1 MDDQPPRGDLP
12 TRTRPRGDI
21 PRADIPR
28 ADIPRADIR
37 ADERRPLPEA
47 PERFHP
53 ESPGSGMPPPGDGLT
68 PRRSRFR
75 RTLWLVLLLI
85 VIGIVVWWVLRH
97 HEAPSTGRFV
107 NSGPMPVGTATV
119 AKGDMP
125 VVDNALGTVTPLATV
140 TVQTQINGQLIDV
153 GFQEGQI
160 VKKGDFLA
168 QIDPR
173 PYQVALEQAQGTLA
187 KDQAAL
193 ADAKLDL
200 ARYEK
205 LVAQNSIASQTLDTQ
220 RATVAQD
227 AGTVQVDQAQVDAQK
242 LNLAYCHITA
252 PVGGRVGLRQVDP
265 GNYIQTSST
274 TGIVVITQLQP
285 ISVIFTLPEDS
296 LQAVLKQVYAGQ
308 TLVATAY
315 DRTGNTKIE
324 AGQLATVD
332 NQIDTTTGTVKLR
345 ATFANTAFDLFPN
358 QFVNIK
364 LTVDTL
370 KGVDIVPEAA
380 IQRGAPGTFVYLVK
394 PDETVAAT
402 TVTLGPDDGENVAVL
417 KGLNPGDKV
426 VTDGAD
432 RLKDGAK
439 VTITEKTD
447 QQGNQ
452 PAGATPG
459 QQGSAPAKGQ
469 HGQGQG
475 QHGQGRPTQGG
486 PGSDGQAPGS
496 GQSPAPANGSSGG

>member
-1 MDDQPPRGDLP
+1 MDDQPRGDLP
-12 TRTRPRGDI
+12 TRTRT
-21 PRADIPR
+21 RADIPR
-28 ADIPRADIR
+28 G
-37 ADERRPLPEA
+37 DERRPLPEV
-47 PERFHP
+47 PDHFHP
-53 ESPGSGMPPPGDGLT
+53 EGPGPGMPPPGDGLT
-68 PRRSRFR
+68 PRPSRFR
-75 RTLWLVLLLI
+75 RTLWLVLL
-85 VIGIVVWWVLRH
+85 VIIIGLVVWWVLNRH
-97 HEAPSTGRFV
+97 QAPSTGRFV
-107 NSGPMPVGTATV
+107 NTGPMPVGTATV
-119 AKGDMP
+119 EKGDMP
-125 VVDNALGTVTPLATV
+125 VIENALGTVTPLATV

-153 GFQEGQI
+153 GFQEGQL
-160 VKKGDFLA
+160 VKKDDFLA

-173 PYQVALEQAQGTLA
+173 PYQVALEQAQGQLA
-187 KDQAAL
+187 KDQATL

-220 RATVAQD
+220 RATVAQ
-227 AGTVQVDQAQVDAQK
+227 AIGQVQIDQAQVDAQK
-242 LNLAYCHITA
+242 LNLAYCRITA
-252 PVGGRVGLRQVDP
+252 PLAGRVGLRQIDP
-265 GNYIQTSST
+265 GNFVQTSST
-274 TGIVVITQLQP
+274 TGIVVITELQP

-296 LQAVLKQVYAGQ
+296 LQAVLKQVHAGQ

-324 AGQLATVD
+324 VGQLATID

-345 ATFANTAFDLFPN
+345 AIFADRAYDLFPN
-358 QFVNIK
+358 QFVNIR

-370 KGVDIVPEAA
+370 KGVDIVPQAA

-439 VTITEKTD
+439 VVITEGAG
-447 QQGNQ
+447 QAAGQGGQ
-452 PAGATPG
+452 PAAQSSG
-459 QQGSAPAKGQ
+459 QQGGAPAKGQ

-475 QHGQGRPTQGG
+475 QRQSGNPPSPGG
-486 PGSDGQAPGS
+486 SGGGQAPAPAQSPAPTS
-496 GQSPAPANGSSGG
+496 GQSPAPANGSNGG